1 MGNKMLLT
9 EDQVKQII
17 PLNKKY
23 KEWTSIFNEILPK
36 YDINT
41 KARMVM
47 FFAQCN
53 HESNQFTVLKEN
65 LNYSQQAL
73 TTIFK
78 KYFSIATAVD
88 YARKPE
94 KIANRVYANRM
105 GNGDEKSGDGYKY
118 RGRGAIQLTGKI
130 NYSAFAKYIGK
141 TLEETVKYCE
151 TNAGALESACFFWNQ
166 NQLNAFAD
174 VEDIEGATKR
184 INGGVH
190 GLLERIQNYNVISTV
205 IPE

>member
-9 EDQVKQII
+9 EDQVKKIL
-17 PLNKKY
+17 PTNKKY
-23 KEWTSIFNEILPK
+23 KEWTKLFNEILPK

-41 KARMVM
+41 KDRLVM
-47 FFAQCN
+47 FLAQCS

-73 TTIFK
+73 MTIFK
-78 KYFSIATAVD
+78 KYFNVATAAE

-105 GNGDEKSGDGYKY
+105 GNGNEKSGDGYKY
-118 RGRGAIQLTGKI
+118 RGRGEIQTTGKM
-130 NYSAFAKYIGK
+130 NYAAFAKYIGK
-141 TLEETVKYCE
+141 TIDETVTYLE

-166 NQLNAFAD
+166 VQLNAFAD
-174 VEDIEGATKR
+174 VADIEGATKR
-184 INGGVH
+184 INGGLNGFAH
-190 GLLERIQNYNVISTV
+190 RQSEYKRISEI
-205 IPE
+205 I